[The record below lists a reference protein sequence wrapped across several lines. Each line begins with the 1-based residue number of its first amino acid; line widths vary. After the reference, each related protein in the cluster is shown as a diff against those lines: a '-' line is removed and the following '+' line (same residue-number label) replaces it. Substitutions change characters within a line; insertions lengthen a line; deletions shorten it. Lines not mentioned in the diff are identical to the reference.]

1 VVGVE
6 YDAVHAAAAG
16 GDRRG
21 ERVADQAG
29 TKMIGQ
35 TPADQPPGVQ
45 VYDGGQ
51 VQPASASG
59 Q

>member
-29 TKMIGQ
+29 TKMIGRRECRSTTVARYSQ
-35 TPADQPPGVQ
+35 QAPAV
-45 VYDGGQ
+45 
-51 VQPASASG
+51 SR
-59 Q
+59 